1 LANVRAGIVTLPEDE
16 TLIFPKDTDFP
27 DASTNDAVPVEDA
40 LNPVTVTRLGT
51 STGI

>member
-1 LANVRAGIVTLPEDE
+1 MVTLPEDE

-27 DASTNDAVPVEDA
+27 DASTNDAVPVA
-40 LNPVTVTRLGT
+40 AAFKPVTVTRVGT

>member
-1 LANVRAGIVTLPEDE
+1 MTLPEE
-16 TLIFPKDTDFP
+16 VTLIFPRDTDFP

-40 LNPVTVTRLGT
+40 LNPVTVTRVGT